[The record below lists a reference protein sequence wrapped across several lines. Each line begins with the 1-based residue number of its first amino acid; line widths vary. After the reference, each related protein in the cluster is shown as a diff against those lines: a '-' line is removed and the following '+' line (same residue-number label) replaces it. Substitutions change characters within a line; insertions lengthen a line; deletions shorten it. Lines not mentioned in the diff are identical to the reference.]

1 MLLKCD
7 AKCDAQIKFKP
18 HLWLRNG
25 VFYCRMEL
33 PRVEGKRRYSRY
45 SLHTTDY
52 YEALTK
58 MVEIND
64 FNDKFNKLC
73 QLYSQIKLIPKYRSR
88 SMPSGFTGIMV
99 NIPDELFLS
108 RDNDPKTIIDFMKL
122 LNEVNQNI
130 GKYNV
135 QKEIADKLK
144 AMEGK
149 YKLCEKS
156 LNPELL
162 AQIQKNIMV
171 AEPPK
176 HTLQY
181 ILDSMLLKA
190 QNGESET
197 KRKTNFLTTIFES
210 LKLSLDDD
218 YSKFHTIENIQKL
231 SKSIA
236 NQKDIQNDN
245 KRQKLR
251 YIKDFVGFACDLE
264 PDFYKKNIL
273 VSIPNIEK
281 TKKSERQPHL
291 PYSETQLKEI
301 FNPKHTFFSE
311 EPDMFWI
318 CMIALF
324 TGSRANAT
332 MTLQYNNVV
341 KKDDLW
347 CIHFSENHAIK
358 HLKNDAS
365 ERFVPIHKQLLD
377 LGFVDY
383 VERKKSKLNAKDEDF
398 IFSKCIT
405 KGGQYNN
412 KYLDRYLFKFLKD
425 IDVKD
430 KGYDF
435 HSFRKNAS
443 LAMQSARLIPTIINA
458 IIGWEGTGTME
469 QSYSNY
475 TLQQINDEL
484 NKFSYAYLQDEFKH
498 WKKVMKT
505 KPESKK

>member
-7 AKCDAQIKFKP
+7 AKCDARLGIRP

-25 VFYCRMEL
+25 VFYCRIEL

-64 FNDKFNKLC
+64 FNKKFDRLC
-73 QLYSQIKLIPKYRSR
+73 KLYSEIKLVKHIT
-88 SMPSGFTGIMV
+88 PSSSSNYGFIL
-99 NIPDELFLS
+99 NIPDEWFIAK
-108 RDNDPKTIIDFMKL
+108 DNDPQTMAEFIKVYGEL
-122 LNEVNQNI
+122 NQNI
-130 GKYNV
+130 GRYSV
-135 QKEIADKLK
+135 QKEVLDRLK
-144 AMEGK
+144 SMEDK
-149 YKLCEKS
+149 YKLLKKTFG
-156 LNPELL
+156 PELFKKL
-162 AQIQKNIMV
+162 GGIQIIK
-171 AEPPK
+171 PPK

-181 ILDSMLLKA
+181 MLDSMLVKA
-190 QNGESET
+190 SNGEAET
-197 KRKTNFLTTIFES
+197 KRKKHFFEDIFKQ
-210 LKLSLDDD
+210 LKLSFEDD

-231 SKSIA
+231 SESIA

-251 YIKDFVGFACDLE
+251 YIKEFVGFACDLE

-273 VSIPNIEK
+273 VSIPKIEK

-458 IIGWEGTGTME
+458 IIGWEGKDTME

-475 TLQQINDEL
+475 GLNQINEEL

-498 WKKVMKT
+498 WKKVMKK